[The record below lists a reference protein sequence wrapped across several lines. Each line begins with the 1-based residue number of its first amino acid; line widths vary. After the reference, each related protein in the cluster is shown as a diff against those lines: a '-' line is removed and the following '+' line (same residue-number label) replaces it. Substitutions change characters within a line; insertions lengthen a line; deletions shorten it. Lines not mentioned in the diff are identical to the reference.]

1 MNKTKLQLNSY
12 WRIKFSLLA
21 NSFAGAF
28 AIATF
33 ASFYSTRAIAIPNL
47 PTNNLPTNIPTNNVP
62 TNLPTNNLPTNIPTN
77 LPTNNLP
84 TNLLPGFPSPN
95 LPTIKIP
102 RFFNQLFSQF
112 TSIANSYAGDIE
124 TFLSSLYGLSTSNGS
139 IGLPDF
145 QDIEQQLANNLD
157 LDQLSNFFG
166 TRSGRNAS
174 VQNRLRQEFLQDFGS
189 EFVKNSIFSQEGQ
202 DKIQQKIE
210 QALDT
215 VDYSAQLQE
224 NSSGQDVSQNIL
236 RNISGQMSLQ
246 QQIDNMLLF
255 EMQEQKVKDGLQI
268 ELSSEVLSEMGK
280 NNVRREREN
289 LAVINNNLHQNML
302 ISVPGQGR

>member
-1 MNKTKLQLNSY
+1 MNKIKLRLNS
-12 WRIKFSLLA
+12 RQHLTIVLI
-21 NSFAGAF
+21 
-28 AIATF
+28 AIATWNIF
-33 ASFYSTRAIAIPNL
+33 SGIVIAIPTL
-47 PTNNLPTNIPTNNVP
+47 PTNVPANNLPTNILPGFGS
-62 TNLPTNNLPTNIPTN
+62 TNLPT
-77 LPTNNLP
+77 
-84 TNLLPGFPSPN
+84 F
-95 LPTIKIP
+95 KIP

-112 TSIANSYAGDIE
+112 TSIASSYAGDIE
-124 TFLSSLYGLSTSNGS
+124 TFLNHLYGLNTSHGS

-145 QDIEQQLANNLD
+145 HDIEQQLANHLD

-166 TRSGRNAS
+166 TRSGRNTS

-215 VDYSAQLQE
+215 VDYSAQLQQ

-236 RNISGQMSLQ
+236 RNLSGQMSLQ
-246 QQIDNMLLF
+246 QQIDLMLLF

-268 ELSSEVLSEMGK
+268 ELSGEVLSEVGRT
-280 NNVRREREN
+280 NVRRERED
-289 LAVINNNLHQNML
+289 LAFINHNLHHNLL
-302 ISVPGQGR
+302 ISIPGQER